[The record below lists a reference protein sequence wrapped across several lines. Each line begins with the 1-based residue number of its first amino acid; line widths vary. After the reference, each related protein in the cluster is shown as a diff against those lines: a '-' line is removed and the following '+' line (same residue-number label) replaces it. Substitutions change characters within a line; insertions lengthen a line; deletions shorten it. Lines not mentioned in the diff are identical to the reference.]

1 MSDFEGLTKFEGVS
15 IDNQGFVSVSR
26 VDDVVG
32 YITQRRSKEWVFSSH
47 RSYIFRAN
55 ELICI
60 AVWLNQL
67 NGVAF
72 DASMLA

>member
-1 MSDFEGLTKFEGVS
+1 MSEFEELTKFDGLS
-15 IDNQGFVSVSR
+15 IDRHGFVSVSR

-32 YITQRRSKEWVFSSH
+32 HITQRRSTEWLFSSH
-47 RSYIFRAN
+47 RSYVFRAN

-67 NGVAF
+67 NGVNF
-72 DASMLA
+72 DVSMLA